1 MGTEIQDTLFPEA
14 ELPPPEHERLRLVVC
29 KPTPNYLRMR
39 QGKPCKV
46 ALRCP
51 ERKGRIIAT
60 VYSGEDDAQY
70 IADCVN
76 AKAGG

>member
-1 MGTEIQDTLFPEA
+1 MTEIQDSLFLEA
-14 ELPPPEHERLRLVVC
+14 ELPPPEHDRLRLVVC
-29 KPTPNYLRMR
+29 KPTPNFMR
-39 QGKPCKV
+39 QRMGKPNKV
-46 ALRCP
+46 TLRRP

-76 AKAGG
+76 ARAGG

>member
-1 MGTEIQDTLFPEA
+1 MMS
-14 ELPPPEHERLRLVVC
+14 
-29 KPTPNYLRMR
+29 KPN
-39 QGKPCKV
+39 KV
-46 ALRCP
+46 TLRCH

-76 AKAGG
+76 ARVGG